1 MGIVAIFL
9 QYLPQLVQAAKTIP
23 EIIGFIQR
31 TKATLETT
39 EEWTAAEQAA
49 YDREVETITSQPH
62 WKSDESPQPSA

>member
-1 MGIVAIFL
+1 MTALISIFL
-9 QYLPQLVQAAKTIP
+9 DYLPQLVQAAKTIP

-39 EEWTAAEQAA
+39 QEWGPTEQAA

-62 WKSDESPQPSA
+62 WQPQA